1 MAIDKSLYR
10 QVMGRFATG
19 VAILTTSSTTGPVG
33 LTINSFCSVSLD
45 PPLVLVCV
53 DRKSSTLASFRESG
67 SFVVNILTDQQ
78 EHLSRG
84 FATASK
90 DRYEHFCHA
99 SYWKATTG
107 SPIIDDVLAF
117 IDTRIINEYP
127 GGDHVIF
134 LGQVQALGVTNHMLC
149 DETTVLNAAGDI
161 PARGINSVIED
172 TAAPLAYYRGQYR
185 CLISD
190 HNQLHVLMRD
200 KERRYFANVS
210 GAGVL

>member
-19 VAILTTSSTTGPVG
+19 VAVLTTHSPAGPVG

-53 DRKSSTLASFRESG
+53 DRKSSTLSSFRENH

-90 DRYEHFCHA
+90 DRYEHFCYA
-99 SYWKATTG
+99 SYWQTPTG
-107 SPIIDDVLAF
+107 SPVIDDVLAF
-117 IDTRIINEYP
+117 IDARIINEYP
-127 GGDHVIF
+127 GGDHIIF
-134 LGQVQALGVTNHMLC
+134 LGQVQALGVSNHVLC
-149 DETTVLNAAGDI
+149 DEKTALDAAGDRS
-161 PARGINSVIED
+161 ARGINIFVED
-172 TAAPLAYYRGQYR
+172 IAAPLTYYRGQYR
-185 CLISD
+185 CLAFG
-190 HNQLHVLMRD
+190 HRQLHTLIHD
-200 KERRYFANVS
+200 NEHSYFANVQ
-210 GAGVL
+210 

>member
-1 MAIDKSLYR
+1 MAVDKSLYR

-19 VAILTTSSTTGPVG
+19 VAVLTTNSLAGPVG

-53 DRKSSTLASFRESG
+53 DRKSSTLSSFRESG
-67 SFVVNILTDQQ
+67 SFVVNILTDRQ

-99 SYWKATTG
+99 SYWQASTG

-134 LGQVQALGVTNHMLC
+134 LGQVQALGVSNHMLC
-149 DETTVLNAAGDI
+149 DEKTALNAAEDTSVC
-161 PARGINSVIED
+161 GISSVIED
-172 TAAPLAYYRGQYR
+172 TAAPLTYYRGQYR
-185 CLISD
+185 CLTSD
-190 HNQLHVLMRD
+190 DNQLYVLMRD
-200 KERRYFANVS
+200 KERRYPANVL
-210 GAGVL
+210 GAGVI